1 LACRGTASK
10 SVIIV
15 NDQPLEELFVKLDE
29 RAVWHPSRYGHWGP
43 EVVPASHLFMLGDN
57 RDNSADSRDWGGVD
71 STTVKGQAFLIY
83 WSWDA
88 QDGIRWGRIGKP
100 LD

>member
-1 LACRGTASK
+1 MSG
-10 SVIIV
+10 
-15 NDQPLEELFVKLDE
+15 
-29 RAVWHPSRYGHWGP
+29 RYGIHRAMAIGGRRWCRRATCSCWGTIATT
-43 EVVPASHLFMLGDN
+43 VPTAEMG
-57 RDNSADSRDWGGVD
+57 GGVD